1 MIRLIP
7 SFRVEVHAH
16 TKKAFI
22 MAPLKILFAGL
33 ALATHLF
40 YVDLSMAATTNALA
54 PGDQPKLTLEGANG
68 QNHCTLDFK
77 TGTYVFKSNNHCR
90 NDQAIGLEL
99 EHVPSASNV
108 WLYDDYTCDHH
119 DSGNY
124 FWVALRIIKNDTTTL
139 EPIDLDKFASAPI
152 DSIIVPGVQLKGRY
166 VKANE
171 SMKNRTSCVRI
182 EVDAPPPV
190 FP

>member
-1 MIRLIP
+1 MTH
-7 SFRVEVHAH
+7 F
-16 TKKAFI
+16 KAVLCGS
-22 MAPLKILFAGL
+22 M
-33 ALATHLF
+33 LATC
-40 YVDLSMAATTNALA
+40 LSCTPLITPVIDKA
-54 PGDQPKLTLEGANG
+54 PTAIDTAKLTLQGANG
-68 QNHCTLDFK
+68 ENHCSLDFK

-108 WLYDDYTCDHH
+108 WLYDDYTCNHH

-124 FWVALRIIKNDTTTL
+124 FWVALRIIKNDTSTL
-139 EPIDLDKFASAPI
+139 APIDLDRFASAPI

-171 SMKNRTSCVRI
+171 SMKKRTSCVRI
-182 EVDAPPPV
+182 ELDAPPPV